1 MCIMQ
6 LKVEE
11 SYVKMQIINALLSLM
26 EKNTFNEITI
36 TQIVQTAHVGR
47 ASFYRNYKDKEDVI
61 QKHMSFLCH
70 RWEIEFKETNS
81 PNNLVGSLLRH
92 YYLER
97 KFYQQLYKSGLS
109 HYILDSIRQACKIEE
124 QSNNKYAYM
133 YSWFA
138 GALFCWIY
146 EWIRRG
152 MPETPE
158 QMENMFRDCKEI
170 KRLNG

>member
-109 HYILDSIRQACKIEE
+109 DYTYPVYDSCAKVRNQILA
-124 QSNNKYAYM
+124 
-133 YSWFA
+133 F
-138 GALFCWIY
+138 LFCFILT
-146 EWIRRG
+146 G
-152 MPETPE
+152 AVT
-158 QMENMFRDCKEI
+158 
-170 KRLNG
+170 